1 MWSYNTN
8 RDSEMQYFS
17 THEETVFAIMCVMR
31 FSAVTNDIPDYYI
44 YKDGEYVDS
53 LEGDF
58 LYELYI
64 ENGGVTL
71 WKADW
76 NILYRQN
83 KI

>member
-8 RDSEMQYFS
+8 IDYDMQYFQS
-17 THEETVFAIMCVMR
+17 HDETVFAIMCVMR

-71 WKADW
+71 
-76 NILYRQN
+76 
-83 KI
+83 